1 LVAEEKATV
10 LMYLVYII
18 LLSESVVV
26 AINFL
31 LLKDVVLEAV
41 LCF

>member
-1 LVAEEKATV
+1 LVAEEKVTV